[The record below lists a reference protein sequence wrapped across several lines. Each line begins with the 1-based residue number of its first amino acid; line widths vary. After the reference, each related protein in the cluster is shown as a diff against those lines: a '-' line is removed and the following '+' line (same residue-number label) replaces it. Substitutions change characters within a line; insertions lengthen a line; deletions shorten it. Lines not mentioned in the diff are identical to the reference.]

1 MKSVLPRRRRQ
12 RKGAIAVL
20 AAVAL
25 IIMVSMLAFALDIG
39 FISSVRTDM
48 QAAVDAGALAGAGE
62 LFNGEQS
69 AERVAKRFVLV
80 NAQTRPDVTTNQI
93 VTDVEVG
100 HWDRGL
106 RSFTEDRLPLNAVKV
121 VSDRVDT
128 PLFFGKIFNQHD
140 FDMRASA
147 IATFQPRDIMLVLDY
162 SGSMN
167 DFDKIGAL
175 KDAVAAFIS
184 VLQQARSNDRVGF
197 SVYSTQANLAI
208 IAQRDITLLGPASG
222 EQACGDIGYGR
233 MLETIDIAEQVDHAI
248 ATMPNVANNPLTMS
262 EHHAVDDH
270 TNSLPLQG
278 KHIVITAGPTR
289 EAIDPVRYISNHSS
303 GKMGFALA
311 QAAAE
316 MGAQV
321 TLVSGPVNLATPAGV
336 KRIDVESAQQML
348 DAVMQQV
355 EQHNIFIGCAAVA
368 DYRIADVADQ
378 KIKKSAEQMQL
389 ALVRNPDILATVA
402 QHTTRPFTVGFAAET
417 NDVEQYAR
425 GKLQR
430 KKLDMIA
437 ANDVSI
443 QGLGFNADSNA
454 LQVFWQ
460 NGSQQLPAT
469 DKLTLARQ
477 LLTLIEQQLKKS

>member
-1 MKSVLPRRRRQ
+1 MLTNKKVLLGIGGGIAAYKSADLIRRLKER
-12 RKGAIAVL
+12 GADVR
-20 AAVAL
+20 V
-25 IIMVSMLAFALDIG
+25 IM
-39 FISSVRTDM
+39 T
-48 QAAVDAGALAGAGE
+48 
-62 LFNGEQS
+62 QS
-69 AERVAKRFVLV
+69 AMEF
-80 NAQTRPDVTTNQI
+80 I
-93 VTDVEVG
+93 
-100 HWDRGL
+100 
-106 RSFTEDRLPLNAVKV
+106 
-121 VSDRVDT
+121 T
-128 PLFFGKIFNQHD
+128 PLTIQALSGHPVASDLLDPAAEAAMGHIELARWADVVLLAPATANLMARINAGMADELLTTTCLATSAPIIVCPAMNQQ
-140 FDMRASA
+140 MYQN
-147 IATFQPRDIMLVLDY
+147 IATQENM
-162 SGSMN
+162 
-167 DFDKIGAL
+167 
-175 KDAVAAFIS
+175 
-184 VLQQARSNDRVGF
+184 
-197 SVYSTQANLAI
+197 ANLARKGLI
-208 IAQRDITLLGPASG
+208 IWQPASG
-222 EQACGDIGYGR
+222 NQACGEVGPGR
-233 MLETIDIAEQVDHAI
+233 MQEPVAIAEQLVQFFG
-248 ATMPNVANNPLTMS
+248 PKS
-262 EHHAVDDH
+262 
-270 TNSLPLQG
+270 LQG
-278 KHIVITAGPTR
+278 HKLLLTAGPTR

-316 MGAQV
+316 MGAEV
-321 TLVSGPVNLATPAGV
+321 TLVSGPVNLATPVGV
-336 KRIDVESAQQML
+336 KRIDVGSAQQML

-355 EQHNIFIGCAAVA
+355 EQHDIFIGCAAVA

-378 KIKKSAEQMQL
+378 KIKKSAEEMQL

-460 NGSQQLPAT
+460 DGSQQLPAT

>member
-1 MKSVLPRRRRQ
+1 MHNMLTNKKVLLGIGGGIAAYKSADLIRRLKER
-12 RKGAIAVL
+12 GADVR
-20 AAVAL
+20 V
-25 IIMVSMLAFALDIG
+25 IM
-39 FISSVRTDM
+39 T
-48 QAAVDAGALAGAGE
+48 
-62 LFNGEQS
+62 QS
-69 AERVAKRFVLV
+69 AMEF
-80 NAQTRPDVTTNQI
+80 I
-93 VTDVEVG
+93 
-100 HWDRGL
+100 
-106 RSFTEDRLPLNAVKV
+106 
-121 VSDRVDT
+121 T
-128 PLFFGKIFNQHD
+128 PLTIQALSGHPVASDLLDPAAEAAMGHIELARWADVVLLAPATANLMARINAGMADELLTTTCLATSAPIIVCPAMNQQ
-140 FDMRASA
+140 MYQN
-147 IATFQPRDIMLVLDY
+147 IATQENM
-162 SGSMN
+162 
-167 DFDKIGAL
+167 
-175 KDAVAAFIS
+175 
-184 VLQQARSNDRVGF
+184 
-197 SVYSTQANLAI
+197 ANLARKGLTI
-208 IAQRDITLLGPASG
+208 WQPASG
-222 EQACGDIGYGR
+222 NQACGEVGPGR
-233 MLETIDIAEQVDHAI
+233 MQEPVAIAEQLVQFFG
-248 ATMPNVANNPLTMS
+248 PKS
-262 EHHAVDDH
+262 
-270 TNSLPLQG
+270 LQG
-278 KHIVITAGPTR
+278 HKLLLTAGPTR

-316 MGAQV
+316 MGAEV
-321 TLVSGPVNLATPAGV
+321 TLVSGPVNLATPVGV
-336 KRIDVESAQQML
+336 KRIDVDSAQQML

-355 EQHNIFIGCAAVA
+355 EQHDIFIGCAAVA

-378 KIKKSAEQMQL
+378 KIKKSAEEMQL

-460 NGSQQLPAT
+460 DGSQQLPAT

>member
-1 MKSVLPRRRRQ
+1 MLTNKKVLLGIGGGIAAYKSADLIRRLKER
-12 RKGAIAVL
+12 GADVR
-20 AAVAL
+20 V
-25 IIMVSMLAFALDIG
+25 IM
-39 FISSVRTDM
+39 T
-48 QAAVDAGALAGAGE
+48 
-62 LFNGEQS
+62 QS
-69 AERVAKRFVLV
+69 AMEF
-80 NAQTRPDVTTNQI
+80 I
-93 VTDVEVG
+93 
-100 HWDRGL
+100 
-106 RSFTEDRLPLNAVKV
+106 
-121 VSDRVDT
+121 T
-128 PLFFGKIFNQHD
+128 PLTIQALSGHPVASDLLDPAAEAAMGHIELARWADVVLLAPATANLMARINAGMADELLTTTCLATSAPIIVCPAMNQQ
-140 FDMRASA
+140 MYQN
-147 IATFQPRDIMLVLDY
+147 IATQENM
-162 SGSMN
+162 
-167 DFDKIGAL
+167 
-175 KDAVAAFIS
+175 
-184 VLQQARSNDRVGF
+184 
-197 SVYSTQANLAI
+197 ANLARKGLI
-208 IAQRDITLLGPASG
+208 IWQPASG
-222 EQACGDIGYGR
+222 NQACGEVGPGR
-233 MLETIDIAEQVDHAI
+233 MQEPVAIAEQLVQFFG
-248 ATMPNVANNPLTMS
+248 PKS
-262 EHHAVDDH
+262 
-270 TNSLPLQG
+270 LQG
-278 KHIVITAGPTR
+278 HKLLLTAGPTR

-316 MGAQV
+316 MGAEV
-321 TLVSGPVNLATPAGV
+321 TLVSGPVSLATPAGV
-336 KRIDVESAQQML
+336 KRINVESAQQML

-368 DYRIADVADQ
+368 DYRIADVAEQ
-378 KIKKSAEQMQL
+378 KIKKSAEEMQL

-460 NGSQQLPAT
+460 DGSQQLPAT

>member
-1 MKSVLPRRRRQ
+1 MHNMLTNKKVLLGIGGGIAAYKSADLIRRLKER
-12 RKGAIAVL
+12 GADVR
-20 AAVAL
+20 V
-25 IIMVSMLAFALDIG
+25 IM
-39 FISSVRTDM
+39 T
-48 QAAVDAGALAGAGE
+48 
-62 LFNGEQS
+62 QS
-69 AERVAKRFVLV
+69 AMEF
-80 NAQTRPDVTTNQI
+80 I
-93 VTDVEVG
+93 
-100 HWDRGL
+100 
-106 RSFTEDRLPLNAVKV
+106 
-121 VSDRVDT
+121 T
-128 PLFFGKIFNQHD
+128 PLTIQALSGHPVASDLLDPAAEAAMGHIELARWADVVLLAPATANLMARINAGMADELLTTTCLATSAPIIVCPAMNQQ
-140 FDMRASA
+140 MYQNV
-147 IATFQPRDIMLVLDY
+147 ATQENM
-162 SGSMN
+162 
-167 DFDKIGAL
+167 
-175 KDAVAAFIS
+175 
-184 VLQQARSNDRVGF
+184 
-197 SVYSTQANLAI
+197 ANLA
-208 IAQRDITLLGPASG
+208 RKGLLIWQPASG
-222 EQACGDIGYGR
+222 HQACGEVGPGR
-233 MLETIDIAEQVDHAI
+233 MQEPVTIAEQLVQFFG
-248 ATMPNVANNPLTMS
+248 PKS
-262 EHHAVDDH
+262 
-270 TNSLPLQG
+270 LQG
-278 KHIVITAGPTR
+278 HKLLLTAGPTR
-289 EAIDPVRYISNHSS
+289 EAIDPVRYVSNHSS

-316 MGAQV
+316 MGAEV
-321 TLVSGPVNLATPAGV
+321 TLVSGPVNLTTPAGV

-378 KIKKSAEQMQL
+378 KIKKSAEKMQL

-460 NGSQQLPAT
+460 DGSQQLPAT

-477 LLTLIEQQLKKS
+477 LLTLIEQQLKNHENTH